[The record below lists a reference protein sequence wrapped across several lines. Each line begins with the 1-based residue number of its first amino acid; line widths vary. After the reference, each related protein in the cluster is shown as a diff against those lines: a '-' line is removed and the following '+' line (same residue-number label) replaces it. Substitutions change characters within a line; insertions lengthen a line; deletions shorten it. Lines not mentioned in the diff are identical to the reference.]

1 MTATTTLEHP
11 STTDID
17 AHSGTYV
24 DAHLVDATTATAA
37 ADQKA
42 AAAAEAAR
50 RERRGVNV
58 AFGALVL
65 GLVISLGGFAIV
77 AWHDSV
83 AANGPHGGPAY
94 AAKLAAQ
101 TTAP

>member
-1 MTATTTLEHP
+1 MTTTTTLEHLP
-11 STTDID
+11 TTD
-17 AHSGTYV
+17 V
-24 DAHLVDATTATAA
+24 DTDLVDSGLVDSATATAA
-37 ADQKA
+37 RDQWA

-58 AFGALVL
+58 AFGALAL
-65 GLVISLGGFAIV
+65 GLVISVFGLFTI

-94 AAKLAAQ
+94 ASKVASQ
-101 TTAP
+101 STTP